1 MVAGCLPPHTMTTT
15 RYLPQLFGQPTPAR
29 IAVVIPCY
37 RVKQHVLGV
46 IDAIGPEVTTI
57 YVVDDHCPDL
67 SGDFVAL
74 RCVDPRVKILRNT
87 VNLGVGGAVMHGY
100 RQAVIDG
107 MDVIVKV
114 DGDGQMDPRLLSRF
128 VEPILTRQADYVKG
142 NRFYDLSQIRQM
154 PTLRIVGNAIL
165 SFMSKFSTG
174 YWGIFDPT
182 NGFTALSG
190 AVAAHLPLS
199 KISNRYFFET
209 DMLFRLNTLR
219 AVVLDMPMHASY
231 GEEKSNL
238 SVAKVLPEFLL
249 KHVRNFTKR
258 IFYNYFLRDMSVAS
272 LELVAGTVL
281 FVAGGGFGA
290 WHWLKALT
298 TNVPTPLGTIML
310 AVLPILIGM
319 QLLLAFLAYDIATVP
334 MRPISD
340 DLVRR
345 SPYRGPPATAVPP
358 ERESPFHGD
367 GKRER
372 ATPARDAGQEA
383 DEPVDH
389 RT

>member
-1 MVAGCLPPHTMTTT
+1 MTTSH
-15 RYLPQLFGQPTPAR
+15 YAPQLFSRAAPAR

-37 RVKQHVLGV
+37 QVKRHVLSV
-46 IDAIGPEVTTI
+46 IAAIGPEVTTI
-57 YVVDDHCPDL
+57 YVVDDRCPDC
-67 SGDFVAL
+67 SGDFVEL
-74 RCVDPRVKILRNT
+74 HCTDPRVKILRNP

-107 MDVIVKV
+107 MDVIVKI
-114 DGDGQMDPRLLSRF
+114 DGDGQMNPRLLSRF
-128 VEPILTRQADYVKG
+128 VEPILARQADYVKG

-154 PTLRIVGNAIL
+154 PAIRLVGNAIL

-174 YWGIFDPT
+174 YWGLFDPT

-219 AVVLDMPMHASY
+219 AVVIDMPMHASY
-231 GEEKSNL
+231 GDEKSNL

-249 KHVRNFTKR
+249 KHARNFTKR

-272 LELVAGTVL
+272 LELVVGTFLFIAGAV
-281 FVAGGGFGA
+281 FGS
-290 WHWLKALT
+290 WHWLKAVT

-310 AVLPILIGM
+310 AVLPILIGI

-334 MRPISD
+334 TRPISD

-345 SPYRGPPATAVPP
+345 NPYLEPSDTTVPSGSEPSSRG
-358 ERESPFHGD
+358 
-367 GKRER
+367 
-372 ATPARDAGQEA
+372 ARDAGTATLVRDDAQGEEQA
-383 DEPVDH
+383 VG
-389 RT
+389 R